1 MNELRQL
8 MFNPA
13 FWFGAFVSLVIS
25 IIAGIIVVYGQDRF
39 TKRAAIRQAALE
51 KHIKE
56 LEQHTETIVSSHAIM
71 QVQALTLYYIESIR
85 KLVALLLLLVSE
97 TLSVAWGIFC
107 ITVVQW
113 LVPSMWPVSVVIAF
127 VTVLFASWSGLNFK
141 NSIKSIRGTQEV
153 IEVLSRKMTEKA
165 AKQPVPANTNGADA
179 LKAKK

>member
-85 KLVALLLLLVSE
+85 KLV
-97 TLSVAWGIFC
+97 
-107 ITVVQW
+107 
-113 LVPSMWPVSVVIAF
+113 
-127 VTVLFASWSGLNFK
+127 
-141 NSIKSIRGTQEV
+141 
-153 IEVLSRKMTEKA
+153 
-165 AKQPVPANTNGADA
+165 TNGVG
-179 LKAKK
+179 LKTSNRARFMPAELHANRLNVCFVWPYSGFDRI